1 MTQTTSGRC
10 FFKRAAARE
19 QQTMLEGLVTVSL
32 SVLALV
38 SWVGRGRGSQRAADE
53 QGEPQEETSSCSLLA
68 CARVEAEGPQG
79 RSVCTA
85 CQVFWEFQPLILK
98 RSRWQRRLEAKCW
111 ESWEDGPL
119 CCLSP
124 LPLQESHKGS

>member
-10 FFKRAAARE
+10 FSKRAAARE
-19 QQTMLEGLVTVSL
+19 EQTLLEVLVTVSP
-32 SVLALV
+32 SVLALP
-38 SWVGRGRGSQRAADE
+38 SRVGRGRGSQRAADE
-53 QGEPQEETSSCSLLA
+53 QGEPQEETSSSSLLA

-98 RSRWQRRLEAKCW
+98 GSRWQHQLETKCW
-111 ESWEDGPL
+111 GSWEDGPL

-124 LPLQESHKGS
+124 LPLQEAHKGS